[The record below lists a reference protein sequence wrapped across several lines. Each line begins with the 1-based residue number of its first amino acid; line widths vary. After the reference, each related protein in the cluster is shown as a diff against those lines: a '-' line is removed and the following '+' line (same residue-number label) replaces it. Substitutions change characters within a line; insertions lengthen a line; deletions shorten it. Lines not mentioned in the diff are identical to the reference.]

1 MGCNESRQK
10 EHSPIHPALASTF
23 VVPTPLPLHIYQEY
37 TYTTKPTPLQ
47 IISPVSS
54 PTAKGSPTLQ
64 LSPLAKVSPLAKTSP
79 MAKSFFEKGIST
91 LYYTKLKSI
100 AYYKFPKFN
109 DFTPDV
115 QEQILLHIDKELK
128 YMQ

>member
-10 EHSPIHPALASTF
+10 EPPPVHPALASTF

-37 TYTTKPTPLQ
+37 NYITRPTPLQ
-47 IISPVSS
+47 IISPASS
-54 PTAKGSPTLQ
+54 PTSKSTSTSPT
-64 LSPLAKVSPLAKTSP
+64 SKISPLAKTSP
-79 MAKSFFEKGIST
+79 LAKVFFGKGMST
-91 LYYTKLKSI
+91 VYYAKLKSI
-100 AYYKFPKFN
+100 AYYKFPHFN
-109 DFTPDV
+109 DFLPDV